1 MNITK
6 ILSLK
11 KGREHPIKRDESGK
25 SARRRCFE
33 MFEDGYGL
41 PEVIAAVNVRRTT
54 VYKYHQQWLKDPHFE
69 NQIAYMKSLLDK
81 DNPHRQET
89 ITQFAIL
96 MGVKDEQIE
105 EILQQPYGLR
115 RLLTNKFSFPAQRDQ
130 HFKRSMSLAL
140 GMFFDDLLTQ
150 NNMRFE
156 DFSFAF
162 EKWSKE
168 SQLIR
173 AEENEEITHNNR
185 RIEYIRYL
193 LKVAEQSEEDGRP
206 IRQELSAEE
215 RQAYIN
221 LGMKGMPRSYEKK
234 YWAAIE
240 MRMLEEGLAPEQA
253 REQMYQET
261 LATGDAEAAKKL
273 RDFQNKVHPLKT
285 AQPPPPA
292 TDSNQK
298 PN

>member
-1 MNITK
+1 M
-6 ILSLK
+6 
-11 KGREHPIKRDESGK
+11 
-25 SARRRCFE
+25 
-33 MFEDGYGL
+33 
-41 PEVIAAVNVRRTT
+41 
-54 VYKYHQQWLKDPHFE
+54 
-69 NQIAYMKSLLDK
+69 
-81 DNPHRQET
+81 
-89 ITQFAIL
+89 L

-105 EILQQPYGLR
+105 EILRQPYGLR
-115 RLLTNKFSFPAQRDQ
+115 RLMTNKFSFPAQRDL
-130 HFKRSMSLAL
+130 HFKRSMSLTL
-140 GMFFDDLLTQ
+140 GMFFSDLLIK

-162 EKWSKE
+162 EEWVKE

-173 AEENEEITHNNR
+173 AEENEEITRNNQ
-185 RIEYIRYL
+185 RIEFIRHL

-240 MRMLEEGLAPEQA
+240 MRMLEEGLTPEQA

-273 RDFQNKVHPLKT
+273 RDFQDKAHPLNT
-285 AQPPPPA
+285 AKPPPPKTMA
-292 TDSNQK
+292 TKNQTK
-298 PN
+298 K

>member
-105 EILQQPYGLR
+105 EILRQPYGLR

-150 NNMRFE
+150 NNMRFD

-261 LATGDAEAAKKL
+261 LATGDAEAAPS
-273 RDFQNKVHPLKT
+273 RHDRRR
-285 AQPPPPA
+285 
-292 TDSNQK
+292 S
-298 PN
+298 